1 MFGKKN
7 KIEKKNFIP
16 KNDYEK
22 AKQEYL
28 DFYSNMAARLHTW
41 KIISFLMLILVIISV
56 SGVVYLST
64 RSSLIPYVI
73 ETDET
78 GNAKGINPAYQVN
91 YEPTEANI
99 QYYLQNFVNKSRW
112 ISTDEVL
119 QGKFYTESIAFLSK
133 EMREKFDEIVRG
145 ENWTEMIKN
154 GFSRDVQIESIN
166 KVAGTKES
174 YQVRWRETVYQRGNF
189 VDSKKFLAIFSIK
202 IEQPKSLT
210 DLQQNPLGIKIVDYH
225 ITNEK

>member
-1 MFGKKN
+1 MFRKKS
-7 KIEKKNFIP
+7 KKEKNFIP

-22 AKQEYL
+22 AKKEFV
-28 DFYSNMAARLHTW
+28 DFYGDMAARLHSW
-41 KIISFLMLILVIISV
+41 KLISFIMLILVIISV
-56 SGVVYLST
+56 SGIVYLST

-73 ETDET
+73 EVDQT
-78 GNAKGINPAYQVN
+78 GNAKGINPAYQIN

-112 ISTDEVL
+112 ISTDQVL
-119 QGKFYTESIAFLSK
+119 QGNFYTESIAFLSK
-133 EMREKFDEIVRG
+133 EMKEKFDEIVRD

-166 KVAGTKES
+166 KVAGTKDS
-174 YQVRWRETVYQRGNF
+174 YQIRWKETVYQRGNF

-202 IEQPKSLT
+202 IEQPKNLT

>member
-1 MFGKKN
+1 MFRKKS
-7 KIEKKNFIP
+7 KKEKNFIP

-22 AKQEYL
+22 AKKEFL
-28 DFYSNMAARLHTW
+28 DFYGDMAARLHSW
-41 KIISFLMLILVIISV
+41 KLISFIMLILVIISV
-56 SGVVYLST
+56 SGIVYLST

-73 ETDET
+73 EADQT
-78 GNAKGINPAYQVN
+78 GNAKGINPAYQIN

-112 ISTDEVL
+112 ISTDQVL
-119 QGKFYTESIAFLSK
+119 QGNFYTESIAFLSK
-133 EMREKFDEIVRG
+133 EMKEKFDEIVRG

-166 KVAGTKES
+166 KVAGTKDS
-174 YQVRWRETVYQRGNF
+174 YQIRWKETVYQRGNF

-202 IEQPKSLT
+202 IEQPTNLT

>member
-1 MFGKKN
+1 MFRKKS
-7 KIEKKNFIP
+7 KKEKNFIP

-22 AKQEYL
+22 AKKEFL
-28 DFYSNMAARLHTW
+28 DFYGDMAARLHSW
-41 KIISFLMLILVIISV
+41 KLISFIMLILVIISV
-56 SGVVYLST
+56 SGIVYLST

-73 ETDET
+73 EVDQT
-78 GNAKGINPAYQVN
+78 GNAKGINPAYQIN

-112 ISTDEVL
+112 ISTDRVL
-119 QGKFYTESIAFLSK
+119 QGNFYTESIAFLSK
-133 EMREKFDEIVRG
+133 EMKEKFDEIVRG

-166 KVAGTKES
+166 KVAGTKDS
-174 YQVRWRETVYQRGNF
+174 YQIRWKETVYQRGNF

-202 IEQPKSLT
+202 IEQPKNLT

>member
-16 KNDYEK
+16 KSDYEK

-41 KIISFLMLILVIISV
+41 KIISFLMLILMIISV

-166 KVAGTKES
+166 KVAGTKDS

-202 IEQPKSLT
+202 IEQPKNLI

>member
-1 MFGKKN
+1 MVFKRKK
-7 KIEKKNFIP
+7 KENFIP

-28 DFYSNMAARLHTW
+28 DFYGDMAKRLHSW
-41 KIISFLMLILVIISV
+41 KLISFFMLILVIISV
-56 SGVVYLST
+56 SGIIYLSA

-73 ETDET
+73 EVDQT

-91 YEPTEANI
+91 YEPNEANI

-112 ISTDEVL
+112 ISTDQVL
-119 QGKFYTESIAFLSK
+119 QGNFYLESTAFLTR
-133 EMREKFDEIVRG
+133 EMKEKFDEIVRG

-166 KVAGTKES
+166 KVAGTKDS
-174 YQVRWRETVYQRGNF
+174 YQIRWKETVYQRGNF
-189 VDSKKFLAIFSIK
+189 VDSKNFLAIFSIK
-202 IEQPKSLT
+202 IEQPKNLV

>member
-1 MFGKKN
+1 MFRKKS
-7 KIEKKNFIP
+7 KKEKNFIP

-22 AKQEYL
+22 AKKEFL
-28 DFYSNMAARLHTW
+28 DFYGDMAARLHSW
-41 KIISFLMLILVIISV
+41 KLISFIMLILVIIEV
-56 SGVVYLST
+56 
-64 RSSLIPYVI
+64 
-73 ETDET
+73 DQT
-78 GNAKGINPAYQVN
+78 GNAKGINPAYQIN

-112 ISTDEVL
+112 ISTDQVL
-119 QGKFYTESIAFLSK
+119 QGNFYTESIAFLSK
-133 EMREKFDEIVRG
+133 EMKEKFDEIVRG

-166 KVAGTKES
+166 KVAGTKDS
-174 YQVRWRETVYQRGNF
+174 YQIRWKETVYQRGNF

-202 IEQPKSLT
+202 IEQPKNLT